1 MIPANI
7 IEKMYVHIS
16 LGKSRESF
24 RYNITPE
31 MSEFWDEL
39 TVAIKEIRERGD
51 SLEMFSEIPEI
62 EIPNPA

>member
-1 MIPANI
+1 MVPANI
-7 IEKMYVHIS
+7 LEKMYVHIS

-24 RYNITPE
+24 RFNITPE
-31 MSEFWDEL
+31 MSELWDQITFE
-39 TVAIKEIRERGD
+39 IKEIRQRGD

>member
-7 IEKMYVHIS
+7 VEKMYVHIS
-16 LGKSRESF
+16 LGKSRDSF
-24 RYNITPE
+24 RFNITPE
-31 MSEFWDEL
+31 MSKFWDEL
-39 TVAIKEIRERGD
+39 TLAIREIRERGD